1 MLAQA
6 EIKQTMN
13 RPKATQH
20 WLVHFLTH
28 FIHNKQALLTLI
40 TLVTMLLGWFFMNN
54 APIPSIICFIIAYL
68 AGGYYGLIGSVETLR
83 ERKIDIDLLM
93 ILAAVGAAVVNQP
106 FEGALLL
113 FLFSLSNVLQ
123 EYALDRTRNAIEALM
138 ELRPNTAVI
147 ERNGDWVVL
156 PVEEAKIGDHFVIKP
171 GERIALDGVVAAGQS
186 SVDQASI
193 TGESIPVFKSVGETI
208 FAGTINQQGHLE
220 AKVTQLAQDSTLARL
235 IAMVEQAQND
245 KAKTERWIDRAEQYY
260 AITVIL
266 FTILMIVV
274 PFFLLNEPFN
284 TAFYRAMT
292 VLVAAS
298 PCALVISTPAT
309 VLSAIGNGARRGILF
324 KGGAYV
330 EDAAKLDVMVFDKT
344 GTLTQGKPQ
353 VTDILS
359 FDPMFTNDTILRLA
373 ASVEAKSEHPLAQAV
388 VQKAQSLGLAVGDS
402 ADFSAMVGKGVQAT
416 VDGRRLTIAAPRYYE
431 NNALQS
437 DWQTSIKQ
445 LQLQGKT
452 TVILSE
458 ERAGETVILGALAIA
473 DVVRPVAKE
482 AIRQLKEAGIKKVVM
497 LTGDHPDV
505 AQAIA
510 SQVGIDEYYAD
521 LLPQDKVTI
530 LKQLLAK
537 GYHVGMVGDGVNDA
551 PALAT
556 ATMGIAMGAAG
567 SDVALESADIVLM
580 SDDLMRLPYMVR
592 LSHATRRTLI
602 TNLSIAFA
610 AIVIMLITIF
620 AFSLPLPFAVIGH
633 EGGTVLV
640 SLNGLRLLAYK

>member
-6 EIKQTMN
+6 EIKQTIN
-13 RPKATQH
+13 RPRSTQH
-20 WLVHFLTH
+20 WLVHFLNH
-28 FIHNKQALLTLI
+28 FIHNHQALLTLI
-40 TLVTMLLGWFFMNN
+40 TLVTMLLGWFFEKN
-54 APIPSIICFIIAYL
+54 APLPALICFIVAYL
-68 AGGYYGLIGSVETLR
+68 AGGYYGLIGSIETLR
-83 ERKIDIDLLM
+83 EGKIDIDLLM
-93 ILAAVGAAVVNQP
+93 ILAALGAAVVNQP

-123 EYALDRTRNAIEALM
+123 AYALDRTRNAIEALM

-156 PVEEAKIGDHFVIKP
+156 PVEEAKIGDHFIIKP
-171 GERIALDGVVAAGQS
+171 GERIPLDGVVAVGQS

-193 TGESIPVFKSVGETI
+193 TGESIPVFKSVGDTI

-220 AKVTQLAQDSTLARL
+220 SRVSQLAQDSTLARL

-260 AITVIL
+260 AVGVII
-266 FTILMIVV
+266 FTILMIIV
-274 PFFLLNEPFN
+274 PLFLLDEPFN

-330 EDAAKLDVMVFDKT
+330 EDAAKLNVMVFDKT

-353 VTDILS
+353 VTDILP
-359 FDPMFTNDTILRLA
+359 FDPLLSENEMLRLA
-373 ASVEAKSEHPLAQAV
+373 ASVELKSEHPLAQAV
-388 VQKAQSLGLAVGDS
+388 VQKAQSLGLDLADS
-402 ADFSAMVGKGVQAT
+402 AEFSAMVGKGVQAT
-416 VDGRRLTIAAPRYYE
+416 VDGRRLTIAAPRYHE
-431 NNALQS
+431 NSSLQPK
-437 DWQTSIKQ
+437 WQASIKQ
-445 LQLQGKT
+445 LQQQGKT

-458 ERAGETVILGALAIA
+458 EKEGIIVILGALAIA
-473 DVVRPVAKE
+473 DVVRAEAKE

-510 SQVGIDEYYAD
+510 SQVGIDEFHAD

-530 LKQLLAK
+530 LKALLAE
-537 GYHVGMVGDGVNDA
+537 GNSVGMVGDGVNDA

-580 SDDLMRLPYMVR
+580 SDDLLRLPYMVR

-610 AIVIMLITIF
+610 AMLIMLVTIF
-620 AFSLPLPFAVIGH
+620 LFALPLPFAVIGH